1 MTETLA
7 GCKSGWRLN
16 NKFRIEIFVLFIG
29 VTSQWERRSFEIS
42 SVIHSSWFHT
52 RLYLNE
58 LQMLWLQKK
67 IDADLWE
74 TGEYKRL
81 GFN

>member
-7 GCKSGWRLN
+7 GRNSGWRLN
-16 NKFRIEIFVLFIG
+16 NKFRFEIFVLFIR
-29 VTSQWERRSFEIS
+29 VTSQWERHSFEIS
-42 SVIHSSWFHT
+42 SVIHSSWFKT
-52 RLYLNE
+52 RLCLNE

-74 TGEYKRL
+74 TGE
-81 GFN
+81 